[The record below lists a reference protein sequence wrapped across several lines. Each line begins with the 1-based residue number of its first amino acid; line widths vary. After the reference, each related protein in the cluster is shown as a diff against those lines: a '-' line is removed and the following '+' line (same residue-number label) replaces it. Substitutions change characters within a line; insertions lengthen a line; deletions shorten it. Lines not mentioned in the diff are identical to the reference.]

1 MGKNINKKWSKNFT
15 GKYSQ
20 KPLDHAK
27 QSATNAFRTAW
38 KRAIQKT
45 ALASGDLIGKK
56 AANRITK
63 ASTNLQQ
70 NNSDTATNDQDKEK
84 NI

>member
-20 KPLDHAK
+20 KLLDHAK
-27 QSATNAFRTAW
+27 QSTTNAFRTAW

-63 ASTNLQQ
+63 ASANLQQ